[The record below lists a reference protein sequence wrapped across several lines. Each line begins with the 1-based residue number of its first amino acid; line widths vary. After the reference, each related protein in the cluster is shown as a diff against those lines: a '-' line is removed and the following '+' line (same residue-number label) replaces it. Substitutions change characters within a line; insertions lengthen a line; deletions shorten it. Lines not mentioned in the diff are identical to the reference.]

1 MFEGE
6 RTMTHDNH
14 VLGKFELSGIPPA
27 PRGVPQIEVTFD
39 IDANGILNV
48 TASDKSTGKQS
59 KIVITNEKGR
69 LSKDEIESMISE
81 AEKFKVGECFVGS
94 FLWVGVW
101 VVCVSLANYEWE
113 SYSKVI
119 EVYEVIERIWSYYKI
134 RDAQLLLINHD
145 KCNPD
150 YVIDYQKSLKFKV
163 IKESNY

>member
-1 MFEGE
+1 
-6 RTMTHDNH
+6 
-14 VLGKFELSGIPPA
+14 
-27 PRGVPQIEVTFD
+27 
-39 IDANGILNV
+39 
-48 TASDKSTGKQS
+48 
-59 KIVITNEKGR
+59 
-69 LSKDEIESMISE
+69 MISE

-145 KCNPD
+145 KCTLIMLLITKKWSKNL
-150 YVIDYQKSLKFKV
+150 I
-163 IKESNY
+163 IKRIKR